1 MLSLATSYFLIV
13 PCDSP
18 KGHGVWVWPARLFL
32 HTLGSSI
39 RKEGTS
45 VPLGIT
51 NSMGL
56 AKKQDYLTVNSR
68 DPLDAHVKNEP
79 LLLPLTRNEVPS
91 HGR

>member
-1 MLSLATSYFLIV
+1 
-13 PCDSP
+13 
-18 KGHGVWVWPARLFL
+18 
-32 HTLGSSI
+32 
-39 RKEGTS
+39 
-45 VPLGIT
+45 
-51 NSMGL
+51 MGL